1 MNDQP
6 CNILKRLGAI
16 FYDSLCLFSLF
27 FLVTM
32 ILMFAT
38 DGAAITSDNII
49 YHLYLLLVAY
59 LYFAWH
65 WVNGGQTL
73 GMRAWRIKLKPKFQR
88 LSWRTVTIRFI
99 LAAFSFCL
107 FGIGFFW
114 SIFDREK
121 LTFYDRYS
129 KTHLVTTE

>member
-1 MNDQP
+1 MNDP
-6 CNILKRLGAI
+6 LCSMLRRLGAI
-16 FYDSLCLFSLF
+16 FYDSLCLCSIF

-32 ILMFAT
+32 TLMFAT
-38 DGAAITSDNII
+38 DGLAIASDNIV

-73 GMRAWRIKLKPKFQR
+73 GMRAWRIKLRPKSQR
-88 LSWRTVTIRFI
+88 LSWYAVTIRFF
-99 LAAFSFCL
+99 LSMLSFCML
-107 FGIGFFW
+107 GMGFLW

-121 LTFYDRYS
+121 LTFHDRYS
-129 KTHLVTTE
+129 NTRLVTIE